1 MLAQNLAHGDIK
13 DENILVDHNFNVRVI
28 DFGATSFLHQRGTPE
43 SFIGTMHYA
52 SPEILLGAWRCQLGA
67 SRVPPMLTVRQREME
82 HLRWLLG
89 GEFDHAAA
97 EVWTLG
103 ILLYTMIVG
112 TSPFNSSADAI
123 NGRYKMPRY
132 VSIEAYAQ
140 SRS

>member
-1 MLAQNLAHGDIK
+1 MLA
-13 DENILVDHNFNVRVI
+13 
-28 DFGATSFLHQRGTPE
+28 P
-43 SFIGTMHYA
+43 
-52 SPEILLGAWRCQLGA
+52 
-67 SRVPPMLTVRQREME
+67 
-82 HLRWLLG
+82 LG

-123 NGRYKMPRY
+123 SGRYKMPRY

-140 SRS
+140 GRP